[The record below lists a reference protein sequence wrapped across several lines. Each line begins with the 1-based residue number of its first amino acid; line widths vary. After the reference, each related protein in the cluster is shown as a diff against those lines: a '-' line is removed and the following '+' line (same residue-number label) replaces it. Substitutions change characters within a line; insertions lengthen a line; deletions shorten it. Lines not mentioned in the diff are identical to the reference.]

1 MKHEAAVNCAR
12 WSPTGRMIASCDAE
26 AGKQPTSLAVIFS
39 TIIFIIQMYPASS
52 SSGIERNTVIIY
64 KINIRLI
71 RLSNSLVVM
80 KACVGVYDC
89 V

>member
-1 MKHEAAVNCAR
+1 
-12 WSPTGRMIASCDAE
+12 
-26 AGKQPTSLAVIFS
+26 
-39 TIIFIIQMYPASS
+39 MYPASS